1 MGLRR
6 VGKQGGTVQ
15 NEKRPGQG
23 PGVISRHR
31 NALLAM
37 TASFAVLAGFSSSA
51 EAFFFDWPWNAS
63 RQPSVSRR
71 SAPVRQSKPA
81 PLATQPR
88 ENPATASR
96 ATSSGTEKAA
106 AKETP
111 AEPSARAKGVLT
123 IAVAVNKQQLT
134 VYSDGVAVARTRVT
148 VGHQTPTGVF
158 SIIQKDRWHR
168 SASSGDAPMYY
179 MQQITR
185 SGVGLYQATPNASTP
200 QRSIAMPEAFARQLW
215 AMTKT
220 GVRVVI
226 TPGEVA
232 PAAISNAR
240 LFARR
245 VEPVEP
251 KRSSEESAGK
261 IVDSAHKALRAKGA
275 DPALDAMAYAG
286 GNRRQAPAPSAEPAT
301 SSEVVKSAYD
311 SFDLSKSRRPRS
323 GAAGVSEVRS
333 LNPGP
338 ISVFISRKEGKLFVR
353 KGFDAVFSAPV
364 TFREPERPLGTHVFT
379 ALDTNDDDSMRWNV
393 VTVPTAPAK
402 PASRSRFGDPS
413 AELVSVGRPSSA
425 AEALERVSVPPE
437 ASERISELLSVG
449 ASVIISDQGLS
460 PETVAGTDFIVLTP

>member
-1 MGLRR
+1 M
-6 VGKQGGTVQ
+6 Q

-37 TASFAVLAGFSSSA
+37 TASFAVLAGLSSSA
-51 EAFFFDWPWNAS
+51 EAFLFDFPWNAS
-63 RQPSVSRR
+63 SQPSVSRR
-71 SAPVRQSKPA
+71 NAPVRHVKPA
-81 PLATQPR
+81 PVATQPR
-88 ENPATASR
+88 ENPATATR
-96 ATSSGTEKAA
+96 ASSSVNDKAA

-111 AEPSARAKGVLT
+111 AEPSTRAKGVLT
-123 IAVAVNKQQLT
+123 IAVSVNKQQLT
-134 VYSDGVAVARTRVT
+134 VYSDGVAVARTRVS

-179 MQQITR
+179 MQQITS
-185 SGVGLYQATPNASTP
+185 SGVGLYQAAPNASTP

-245 VEPVEP
+245 VEPAEP
-251 KRSSEESAGK
+251 KRSSEESAAK
-261 IVDSAHKALRAKGA
+261 IVDTAHKALRPRGG
-275 DPALDAMAYAG
+275 DPALDAMAYSAP
-286 GNRRQAPAPSAEPAT
+286 NRQQAPTT

-338 ISVFISRKEGKLFVR
+338 VSVFISRKEGKLFVR

-393 VTVPTAPAK
+393 VTVPTAPAR

-413 AELVSVGRPSSA
+413 AELSSVGRPSSA

>member
-1 MGLRR
+1 
-6 VGKQGGTVQ
+6 
-15 NEKRPGQG
+15 
-23 PGVISRHR
+23 
-31 NALLAM
+31 M

-51 EAFFFDWPWNAS
+51 EAFLFDFPWNAS
-63 RQPSVSRR
+63 SQPSVSRR
-71 SAPVRQSKPA
+71 SAPVRHVKPA
-81 PLATQPR
+81 PVATQPR
-88 ENPATASR
+88 EHPATATR
-96 ATSSGTEKAA
+96 ASSSGNDKAA

-111 AEPSARAKGVLT
+111 AEPSTRAKGVLT
-123 IAVAVNKQQLT
+123 IAVSVNKQQLT
-134 VYSDGVAVARTRVT
+134 VYSDGVAVARTRVS

-185 SGVGLYQATPNASTP
+185 SGVGLYQAAPNASTP
-200 QRSIAMPEAFARQLW
+200 QGSIAMPEAFARQLW

-251 KRSSEESAGK
+251 KRSSEESAAK
-261 IVDSAHKALRAKGA
+261 IVDSAHKALRVKGG
-275 DPALDAMAYAG
+275 DPALDAMAYSAP
-286 GNRRQAPAPSAEPAT
+286 NRQQAPTT

-338 ISVFISRKEGKLFVR
+338 VSVFISRKEGKVFVR

-364 TFREPERPLGTHVFT
+364 TFKEPERPLGTHVFT

-393 VTVPTAPAK
+393 VTVPTAPAR

-413 AELVSVGRPSSA
+413 AELLSVGRPSSA

-437 ASERISELLSVG
+437 ARERISELLSVG

>member
-1 MGLRR
+1 
-6 VGKQGGTVQ
+6 
-15 NEKRPGQG
+15 
-23 PGVISRHR
+23 
-31 NALLAM
+31 M
-37 TASFAVLAGFSSSA
+37 TASFAVLAGFCSSA
-51 EAFFFDWPWNAS
+51 EAFLFDFPWNAS
-63 RQPSVSRR
+63 SQPSVSRR
-71 SAPVRQSKPA
+71 SAPVRHVKPA
-81 PLATQPR
+81 PVATQPR
-88 ENPATASR
+88 ENPATATR
-96 ATSSGTEKAA
+96 ASSSGNDKAA

-111 AEPSARAKGVLT
+111 AEPSTRAKGVLT
-123 IAVAVNKQQLT
+123 IAVSVNKQQLT
-134 VYSDGVAVARTRVT
+134 VYSDGVAVARTRVS

-185 SGVGLYQATPNASTP
+185 SGVGLYQAAPNASTP
-200 QRSIAMPEAFARQLW
+200 QGSIAMPEAFARQLW

-251 KRSSEESAGK
+251 KRSSEESAAK
-261 IVDSAHKALRAKGA
+261 IVDSAHKALRVKGG
-275 DPALDAMAYAG
+275 DPALDAMAYSAP
-286 GNRRQAPAPSAEPAT
+286 NRQQASTT

-338 ISVFISRKEGKLFVR
+338 VSVFISRKEGKVFVR

-364 TFREPERPLGTHVFT
+364 TFKEPERPLGTHVFT

-393 VTVPTAPAK
+393 VTVPTAPAR

-413 AELVSVGRPSSA
+413 AELLSVGRPSSA

-437 ASERISELLSVG
+437 ARERISELLSVG

>member
-1 MGLRR
+1 
-6 VGKQGGTVQ
+6 
-15 NEKRPGQG
+15 
-23 PGVISRHR
+23 
-31 NALLAM
+31 
-37 TASFAVLAGFSSSA
+37 
-51 EAFFFDWPWNAS
+51 
-63 RQPSVSRR
+63 
-71 SAPVRQSKPA
+71 
-81 PLATQPR
+81 
-88 ENPATASR
+88 
-96 ATSSGTEKAA
+96 
-106 AKETP
+106 
-111 AEPSARAKGVLT
+111 VLT
-123 IAVAVNKQQLT
+123 IAVSVNKQQLT
-134 VYSDGVAVARTRVT
+134 VYSDGVAVARTRVS

-179 MQQITR
+179 MQQITS
-185 SGVGLYQATPNASTP
+185 SGVGLYQAAPNASTP

-251 KRSSEESAGK
+251 KRSSEESAAK
-261 IVDSAHKALRAKGA
+261 IVDSAHKALRPRGG
-275 DPALDAMAYAG
+275 DPALDAMAYSAP
-286 GNRRQAPAPSAEPAT
+286 NRQQAPTT

-338 ISVFISRKEGKLFVR
+338 VSVFISRKEGKLFVR

-413 AELVSVGRPSSA
+413 AELLSVGRPSSA

>member
-1 MGLRR
+1 
-6 VGKQGGTVQ
+6 
-15 NEKRPGQG
+15 
-23 PGVISRHR
+23 
-31 NALLAM
+31 M

-51 EAFFFDWPWNAS
+51 EAFLFDFPWNAS
-63 RQPSVSRR
+63 SQPSVSRR
-71 SAPVRQSKPA
+71 SAPVRHVKPA
-81 PLATQPR
+81 PVATQPR
-88 ENPATASR
+88 EHPATATR
-96 ATSSGTEKAA
+96 ASSSGNDKAA

-111 AEPSARAKGVLT
+111 AEPSTRAKGVLT
-123 IAVAVNKQQLT
+123 IAVSVNKQQLT
-134 VYSDGVAVARTRVT
+134 VYSDGVAVARTRVS

-179 MQQITR
+179 MQQITS
-185 SGVGLYQATPNASTP
+185 SGVGLYQAAPNASTP

-251 KRSSEESAGK
+251 KRSSEESAAK
-261 IVDSAHKALRAKGA
+261 IVDSAHKALRAKGG
-275 DPALDAMAYAG
+275 DPALDAMAYSAP
-286 GNRRQAPAPSAEPAT
+286 NRQQAPTT

-338 ISVFISRKEGKLFVR
+338 VSVFISRKEGKVFVR

-364 TFREPERPLGTHVFT
+364 TFKEPERPLGTHVFT

-393 VTVPTAPAK
+393 VTVPTAPAR

-413 AELVSVGRPSSA
+413 AELLSVGRPSSA

-437 ASERISELLSVG
+437 ARERISELLSVG

>member
-1 MGLRR
+1 M
-6 VGKQGGTVQ
+6 Q

-51 EAFFFDWPWNAS
+51 EAFLFDFPWNAS
-63 RQPSVSRR
+63 SQPSVSRR
-71 SAPVRQSKPA
+71 SAPVRHVKPA
-81 PLATQPR
+81 PVATQPR
-88 ENPATASR
+88 ENPATATR
-96 ATSSGTEKAA
+96 ASSSGNDKAA

-111 AEPSARAKGVLT
+111 AEPSTRAKGVLT
-123 IAVAVNKQQLT
+123 IAVSVNKQQLT
-134 VYSDGVAVARTRVT
+134 VYSDGVAVARTRVS

-158 SIIQKDRWHR
+158 SIIQNVRWHR

-179 MQQITR
+179 MQQITS
-185 SGVGLYQATPNASTP
+185 SGVGLYQAAPNASTP

-245 VEPVEP
+245 VEPAEP
-251 KRSSEESAGK
+251 KHSSEESAAK
-261 IVDSAHKALRAKGA
+261 IVDSAHKALRPRGG
-275 DPALDAMAYAG
+275 DPALDAMAYSAP
-286 GNRRQAPAPSAEPAT
+286 NRQQAPTT

-338 ISVFISRKEGKLFVR
+338 VSVFISRKEGKLFVR

-393 VTVPTAPAK
+393 VTVPTAPAR

-413 AELVSVGRPSSA
+413 AELSSVGRPSSA

>member
-1 MGLRR
+1 M
-6 VGKQGGTVQ
+6 Q

-51 EAFFFDWPWNAS
+51 EAFLFDFPWNAS
-63 RQPSVSRR
+63 SQPSVSRR
-71 SAPVRQSKPA
+71 SAPVRHVKPA
-81 PLATQPR
+81 PVATQPR
-88 ENPATASR
+88 ENPATATR
-96 ATSSGTEKAA
+96 ASSSGNDKAA

-111 AEPSARAKGVLT
+111 AEPSTRAKGVLT
-123 IAVAVNKQQLT
+123 IAVSVNKQQLT
-134 VYSDGVAVARTRVT
+134 VYSDGVAVARTRVS

-179 MQQITR
+179 MQQITS
-185 SGVGLYQATPNASTP
+185 SGVGLYQAAPNASTP
-200 QRSIAMPEAFARQLW
+200 QRSIARQLW

-251 KRSSEESAGK
+251 KRSSEESAAK
-261 IVDSAHKALRAKGA
+261 IVDSAHKALRPRGG
-275 DPALDAMAYAG
+275 DPALDAMAYSAP
-286 GNRRQAPAPSAEPAT
+286 NRQQAPTT

-338 ISVFISRKEGKLFVR
+338 VSVFISRKEGKLFVR

-393 VTVPTAPAK
+393 VTVPTAPAR

-413 AELVSVGRPSSA
+413 AELSSVGRPSSA

>member
-37 TASFAVLAGFSSSA
+37 TASFAVLAGLSSSA
-51 EAFFFDWPWNAS
+51 EAFLFDFPWNAS
-63 RQPSVSRR
+63 SQPSVSRR
-71 SAPVRQSKPA
+71 SAPVRHVKPA
-81 PLATQPR
+81 PVATQPR
-88 ENPATASR
+88 ENPATATR
-96 ATSSGTEKAA
+96 ASCSGNDKAA

-111 AEPSARAKGVLT
+111 AEPSTRAKGVLT
-123 IAVAVNKQQLT
+123 IAVSVNKQQLT
-134 VYSDGVAVARTRVT
+134 VYSDGVAVARTRVS

-185 SGVGLYQATPNASTP
+185 SGVGLYQAAPNASTP

-245 VEPVEP
+245 VEPAEP
-251 KRSSEESAGK
+251 KRSSEESAAK
-261 IVDSAHKALRAKGA
+261 IVDSAHKALRAKGG
-275 DPALDAMAYAG
+275 DPALDAMAYSAP
-286 GNRRQAPAPSAEPAT
+286 NRQQAPTT

-338 ISVFISRKEGKLFVR
+338 VSVFISRKEGKLFVR

-393 VTVPTAPAK
+393 VTVPTAPAR
-402 PASRSRFGDPS
+402 PASRSRIGDPS
-413 AELVSVGRPSSA
+413 AELLSVGRPSSA
-425 AEALERVSVPPE
+425 AEALDRVSVPPE

-460 PETVAGTDFIVLTP
+460 PETVAGTDFIVLSP

>member
-1 MGLRR
+1 MGLRC

-23 PGVISRHR
+23 PGVLSRHR

-37 TASFAVLAGFSSSA
+37 AASFAVLAGFSSSA

-71 SAPVRQSKPA
+71 SAPVRQSKPP

-111 AEPSARAKGVLT
+111 AEPGARAKGVLT

-185 SGVGLYQATPNASTP
+185 SGVGLYQATPNASAP

-413 AELVSVGRPSSA
+413 AELLSVGRPSSA

>member
-1 MGLRR
+1 
-6 VGKQGGTVQ
+6 
-15 NEKRPGQG
+15 
-23 PGVISRHR
+23 
-31 NALLAM
+31 M

-51 EAFFFDWPWNAS
+51 EAFLFDFPWNAS
-63 RQPSVSRR
+63 SQPSVSRR
-71 SAPVRQSKPA
+71 SAPVRHVKPA
-81 PLATQPR
+81 PVATQPR
-88 ENPATASR
+88 EHPATATR
-96 ATSSGTEKAA
+96 ANSSGNDKAA

-111 AEPSARAKGVLT
+111 AEPSTRAKGVLT
-123 IAVAVNKQQLT
+123 IAVSVNKQQLT
-134 VYSDGVAVARTRVT
+134 VYSDGVAVARTRVS

-185 SGVGLYQATPNASTP
+185 SGVGLYQAAPNASTP

-251 KRSSEESAGK
+251 KRSSEESAAK
-261 IVDSAHKALRAKGA
+261 IVDSAHKALRAKGG
-275 DPALDAMAYAG
+275 DPALDAMAYSAP
-286 GNRRQAPAPSAEPAT
+286 NRQQAPTT

-338 ISVFISRKEGKLFVR
+338 VSVFISRKEGKLFVR

-379 ALDTNDDDSMRWNV
+379 ALATNDDDSMRWNV
-393 VTVPTAPAK
+393 VTVPTAPAR

-413 AELVSVGRPSSA
+413 AEFLSVGRPSSA

-460 PETVAGTDFIVLTP
+460 SETVAGTDFIVLTP

>member
-1 MGLRR
+1 
-6 VGKQGGTVQ
+6 V
-15 NEKRPGQG
+15 
-23 PGVISRHR
+23 RH
-31 NALLAM
+31 
-37 TASFAVLAGFSSSA
+37 V
-51 EAFFFDWPWNAS
+51 
-63 RQPSVSRR
+63 
-71 SAPVRQSKPA
+71 KPA
-81 PLATQPR
+81 PVATQPR
-88 ENPATASR
+88 ENAATATR
-96 ATSSGTEKAA
+96 ASSSGNDKAA

-111 AEPSARAKGVLT
+111 AEPSTRAKGVLT
-123 IAVAVNKQQLT
+123 IAVSVNKQQLT
-134 VYSDGVAVARTRVT
+134 VYSDGVAVARTRVS

-185 SGVGLYQATPNASTP
+185 SGMGLYQAAPNASTP

-245 VEPVEP
+245 VEPAEP
-251 KRSSEESAGK
+251 KRSSEESAAK
-261 IVDSAHKALRAKGA
+261 VVDSAHKALRAKGG
-275 DPALDAMAYAG
+275 DPALDAMAYSAP
-286 GNRRQAPAPSAEPAT
+286 NRQQAPTT

-338 ISVFISRKEGKLFVR
+338 VSVFISRKEGKLFVR
-353 KGFDAVFSAPV
+353 KGFDAIFSAPV

-379 ALDTNDDDSMRWNV
+379 ALDTNDDDSMRWTV
-393 VTVPTAPAK
+393 VTVPTAPAR

-413 AELVSVGRPSSA
+413 SELSSVGRPSSA

>member
-1 MGLRR
+1 
-6 VGKQGGTVQ
+6 
-15 NEKRPGQG
+15 
-23 PGVISRHR
+23 
-31 NALLAM
+31 M
-37 TASFAVLAGFSSSA
+37 TASFAALAGFSSSA
-51 EAFFFDWPWNAS
+51 EAFLFDFPWNAS
-63 RQPSVSRR
+63 SQPSVSRR
-71 SAPVRQSKPA
+71 SAPVRHVKPA
-81 PLATQPR
+81 PVATQPR
-88 ENPATASR
+88 ENPATATR
-96 ATSSGTEKAA
+96 ASSSGNDKAA

-111 AEPSARAKGVLT
+111 AEPSTRAKGVLT
-123 IAVAVNKQQLT
+123 IAVSVNKQQLT
-134 VYSDGVAVARTRVT
+134 VYSDGVAVARTRVS

-185 SGVGLYQATPNASTP
+185 SGVGLYQAAPNASTP
-200 QRSIAMPEAFARQLW
+200 QGSIAMPEAFARQLW

-251 KRSSEESAGK
+251 KRSSEESAAK
-261 IVDSAHKALRAKGA
+261 IVDSAHKALRVKGG
-275 DPALDAMAYAG
+275 DPALDAMAYSAP
-286 GNRRQAPAPSAEPAT
+286 NRQQAPTT

-338 ISVFISRKEGKLFVR
+338 VSVFISRKEGKVFVR

-364 TFREPERPLGTHVFT
+364 TFKEPERPLGTHVFT

-393 VTVPTAPAK
+393 VTVPTAPAR

-413 AELVSVGRPSSA
+413 AELLSVGRPSSA

-437 ASERISELLSVG
+437 ARERISELLSVG

>member
-1 MGLRR
+1 M
-6 VGKQGGTVQ
+6 
-15 NEKRPGQG
+15 
-23 PGVISRHR
+23 
-31 NALLAM
+31 
-37 TASFAVLAGFSSSA
+37 
-51 EAFFFDWPWNAS
+51 
-63 RQPSVSRR
+63 
-71 SAPVRQSKPA
+71 
-81 PLATQPR
+81 
-88 ENPATASR
+88 
-96 ATSSGTEKAA
+96 
-106 AKETP
+106 
-111 AEPSARAKGVLT
+111 LT
-123 IAVAVNKQQLT
+123 IAVSVNKQQLT
-134 VYSDGVAVARTRVT
+134 VYSDGVAVARTRVS

-179 MQQITR
+179 MQQITS
-185 SGVGLYQATPNASTP
+185 SGVGLYQAAPNASTP

-251 KRSSEESAGK
+251 KRSSEESAAK
-261 IVDSAHKALRAKGA
+261 IVDSAHKALRPRGG
-275 DPALDAMAYAG
+275 DPALDAMAYSAP
-286 GNRRQAPAPSAEPAT
+286 NRQQAPTT

-338 ISVFISRKEGKLFVR
+338 VSVFISRKEGKLFVR

-393 VTVPTAPAK
+393 VTVPTAPAR

-413 AELVSVGRPSSA
+413 AELSSVGRPSSA

>member
-23 PGVISRHR
+23 PGVLSRHR

-51 EAFFFDWPWNAS
+51 EAFLFDFPWNAS
-63 RQPSVSRR
+63 SQPSVSRR
-71 SAPVRQSKPA
+71 SAPVRHVKPA
-81 PLATQPR
+81 PVATQPR
-88 ENPATASR
+88 EHPATATR
-96 ATSSGTEKAA
+96 ASSSGNDKAA

-111 AEPSARAKGVLT
+111 AEPSTRAKGVLT
-123 IAVAVNKQQLT
+123 IAVSVNKQQLT
-134 VYSDGVAVARTRVT
+134 VYSDGVAVARTRVS

-179 MQQITR
+179 MQQITS
-185 SGVGLYQATPNASTP
+185 SGVGLYQAAPNASTP

-251 KRSSEESAGK
+251 KRSSEESAAK
-261 IVDSAHKALRAKGA
+261 IVDSAHKALRAKGG
-275 DPALDAMAYAG
+275 DPALDAMAYSAP
-286 GNRRQAPAPSAEPAT
+286 NRQQAPTT
-301 SSEVVKSAYD
+301 SSEVVKFAYD

-338 ISVFISRKEGKLFVR
+338 VSVFISRKEGKVFVR
-353 KGFDAVFSAPV
+353 KGFDALFSAPV
-364 TFREPERPLGTHVFT
+364 TFKEPERPLGTHVFT

-393 VTVPTAPAK
+393 VTVPTAPAR

-413 AELVSVGRPSSA
+413 AELLSVGRPSSA

-437 ASERISELLSVG
+437 ARERISELLSVG

>member
-1 MGLRR
+1 
-6 VGKQGGTVQ
+6 
-15 NEKRPGQG
+15 
-23 PGVISRHR
+23 
-31 NALLAM
+31 
-37 TASFAVLAGFSSSA
+37 
-51 EAFFFDWPWNAS
+51 
-63 RQPSVSRR
+63 
-71 SAPVRQSKPA
+71 
-81 PLATQPR
+81 
-88 ENPATASR
+88 
-96 ATSSGTEKAA
+96 
-106 AKETP
+106 
-111 AEPSARAKGVLT
+111 
-123 IAVAVNKQQLT
+123 
-134 VYSDGVAVARTRVT
+134 
-148 VGHQTPTGVF
+148 
-158 SIIQKDRWHR
+158 
-168 SASSGDAPMYY
+168 
-179 MQQITR
+179 
-185 SGVGLYQATPNASTP
+185 
-200 QRSIAMPEAFARQLW
+200 MPEAFARQLW

-251 KRSSEESAGK
+251 KRSSEESAAK
-261 IVDSAHKALRAKGA
+261 IVDSAHKALRAKGG
-275 DPALDAMAYAG
+275 DPALDAMAYSAP
-286 GNRRQAPAPSAEPAT
+286 NRQQAPTT

-338 ISVFISRKEGKLFVR
+338 VSVFISRKEGKLFVR

-393 VTVPTAPAK
+393 VTVPTAPAR
-402 PASRSRFGDPS
+402 PSSRSRFGDPS
-413 AELVSVGRPSSA
+413 AELSSVGRPSSA